1 MVSLQLTRGMC
12 VRVFACACRGVCAC
26 VRVRLS
32 FFVCVCLVF
41 EYASVYPCFDLRVT
55 FKLQEGGDGI
65 FWKSLIFITGRGGV
79 FSDRQ

>member
-1 MVSLQLTRGMC
+1 M
-12 VRVFACACRGVCAC
+12 RVYACACRSVCVCA
-26 VRVRLS
+26 RVRLS

-55 FKLQEGGDGI
+55 FKLQEGGGEI
-65 FWKSLIFITGRGGV
+65 FSTSLIIITGRGGV